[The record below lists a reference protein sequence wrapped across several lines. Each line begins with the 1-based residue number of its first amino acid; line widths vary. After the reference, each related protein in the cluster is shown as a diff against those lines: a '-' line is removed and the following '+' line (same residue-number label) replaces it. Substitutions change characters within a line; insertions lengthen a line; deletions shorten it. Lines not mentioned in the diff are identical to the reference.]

1 VRKPLHYQTRHC
13 FLTCLIEI
21 ETSRASSTVVGTWA
35 ASVQQW
41 MTPVSVDDERMED
54 GDEGGSGDIIARAKG
69 TPTLRLFRG

>member
-1 VRKPLHYQTRHC
+1 
-13 FLTCLIEI
+13 
-21 ETSRASSTVVGTWA
+21 VGNWA